1 MNGDGVV
8 LGVALLTWALVFGWL
23 LRLERR
29 IRDLEKR

>member
-1 MNGDGVV
+1 MNGDWVV
-8 LGVALLTWALVFGWL
+8 LGVALLTWGLVFGWL

>member
-1 MNGDGVV
+1 VNGDWVV
-8 LGVALLTWALVFGWL
+8 LGVALLTWGLVFGWL